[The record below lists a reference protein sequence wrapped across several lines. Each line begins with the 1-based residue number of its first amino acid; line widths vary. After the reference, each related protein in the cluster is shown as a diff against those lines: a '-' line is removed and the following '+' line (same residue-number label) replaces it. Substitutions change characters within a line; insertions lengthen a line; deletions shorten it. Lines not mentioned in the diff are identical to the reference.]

1 MTVETCLIGAGRIGR
16 IHAQN
21 LHAHPGARLKYV
33 VDVDRGAAHE
43 LARVTGASAVDADT
57 ALADEA
63 LGAVVIASSTDT
75 HLPLIEAAAA
85 AGLAI
90 FCEKP
95 LDLDTDRA
103 RRAAQ
108 TAEAAGVVLHVGFN
122 RRYDPSF
129 RRLKDEIASGA
140 IGRLEVLGITSR
152 DPAPPP
158 IEYVC
163 RSGGLLRDMTIHD
176 LDMACW
182 LLGEE
187 PVSVFATGG
196 CLVDPSIFAAGD
208 IDTVIVVLRTAS
220 GALCQ
225 ITNSRRCAYGYD
237 QRIEAFGSGGLLRA
251 GNQTATQVERAT
263 AEGFLREPALPFFL
277 ERYRDAY
284 RLEMDEFI
292 RAAAGGAAELAG
304 GRDAVRA
311 LELAEA
317 AERSRE
323 SGAAVALKGTR
334 AAGEEASA

>member
-1 MTVETCLIGAGRIGR
+1 MTVETCIVGAGRIGR

-21 LHAHPGARLKYV
+21 VHAHPDAHLRYV
-33 VDVDRGAAHE
+33 VDVDTAAAHE
-43 LARVTGASAVDADT
+43 LAQATGARAVDADT
-57 ALADEA
+57 AFADEA

-75 HLPLIEAAAA
+75 HLPLIQAASA

-95 LDLDTDRA
+95 LDLDTDKA

-108 TAEAAGVVLHVGFN
+108 AAEAAGVVLHVGFN

-129 RRLKDEIASGA
+129 RRLKGEIGNGA
-140 IGRLEVLGITSR
+140 VGRLEVLGITSR

-158 IEYVC
+158 IGYVR

-176 LDMACW
+176 FDMARW

-187 PVSVFATGG
+187 PASVFATGA
-196 CLVDPSIFAAGD
+196 CLVDPGIGEAGD
-208 IDTVIVVLRTAS
+208 IDTAVIVLATAS

-225 ITNSRRCAYGYD
+225 ISNSRRCAYGYD
-237 QRIEAFGSGGLLRA
+237 QRIEAFGENGMLRA
-251 GNQTATQVERAT
+251 GNQTATRVERAS

-284 RLEMDEFI
+284 RLEMDEFL
-292 RAAAGGAAELAG
+292 RAAAGGSGDLVS
-304 GRDAVRA
+304 GRDGVRA

-317 AERSRE
+317 AERSLR
-323 SGAAVALKGTR
+323 SGSAATLEVPA
-334 AAGEEASA
+334 EAVS